1 MVPTRSSASRAMALS
16 EATSLPA
23 ALAAWKNRTSVRV
36 SKLSAKKRAAA
47 ASTRAKVPA
56 RYTARTP
63 TRSEAQPATGLSP
76 NAITVL
82 MLTSIPISL
91 SDRPRWSA
99 YSGSAK
105 LTIPKVSRP
114 RKPSAMTVAIA
125 ARGFLARNI
134 NPVPVLW
141 SEGRDL
147 QEFVGDDGCQ
157 CAFFEFDAGDSV
169 AKGKVPDARRDR
181 QPTAQS

>member
-1 MVPTRSSASRAMALS
+1 MVPTRLSASRAMAPS

-36 SKLSAKKRAAA
+36 SKVSAKKSVAA

-63 TRSEAQPATGLSP
+63 TWSEAQPATGLSP
-76 NAITVL
+76 NAMTVRML
-82 MLTSIPISL
+82 MSIPISL
-91 SDRPRWSA
+91 SDRPRWRA

-114 RKPSAMTVAIA
+114 RKPSPMTVAIA
-125 ARGFLARNI
+125 ARGFLARN
-134 NPVPVLW
+134 VASVSVSW
-141 SEGRDL
+141 SEGCDLRDL
-147 QEFVGDDGCQ
+147 VGGDGCPQ
-157 CAFFEFDAGDSV
+157 DSFELDAGDTV
-169 AKGKVPDARRDR
+169 ARWRVPDARH
-181 QPTAQS
+181 

>member
-23 ALAAWKNRTSVRV
+23 ALAAWKNRTSDRV

-56 RYTARTP
+56 RYTARAP

-76 NAITVL
+76 NAMTVRML
-82 MLTSIPISL
+82 MSIPISL

-105 LTIPKVSRP
+105 LTMPKVSRP

-125 ARGFLARNI
+125 ARGFLARSVT
-134 NPVPVLW
+134 PVSV
-141 SEGRDL
+141 GRDFREL
-147 QEFVGDDGCQ
+147 VGDDGRQ
-157 CAFFEFDAGDSV
+157 HASFELHAGGSV
-169 AKGKVPDARRDR
+169 AKWKDR
-181 QPTAQS
+181 QPTG

>member
-1 MVPTRSSASRAMALS
+1 MVPTRLSASRAIAAS

-23 ALAAWKNRTSVRV
+23 ALAAWKNRTSVRLTRV
-36 SKLSAKKRAAA
+36 SAKSSVTA

-56 RYTARTP
+56 RYTVRTP
-63 TRSEAQPATGLSP
+63 TWSEAQPATGLSP
-76 NAITVL
+76 NAMTVL
-82 MLTSIPISL
+82 MLMSIPISL
-91 SDRPRWSA
+91 SDSPSWSA

-125 ARGFLARNI
+125 ARGFLARNVT
-134 NPVPVLW
+134 PVPVSW

-147 QEFVGDDGCQ
+147 QALVGDDDCQ
-157 CAFFEFDAGDSV
+157 HASFELDAGDFV
-169 AKGKVPDARRDR
+169 AK
-181 QPTAQS
+181 

>member
-1 MVPTRSSASRAMALS
+1 MVPTRSSASRALALS

-36 SKLSAKKRAAA
+36 SKVSAKKRAAA
-47 ASTRAKVPA
+47 
-56 RYTARTP
+56 ARTP

-76 NAITVL
+76 NAMTVR

-125 ARGFLARNI
+125 ARGFLARNFT
-134 NPVPVLW
+134 PVPVFW
-141 SEGRDL
+141 SEGHER
-147 QEFVGDDGCQ
+147 VGDDYQ
-157 CAFFEFDAGDSV
+157 HAAFELDAGDSV
-169 AKGKVPDARRDR
+169 AKWKVPDAWSYR
-181 QPTAQS
+181 

>member
-1 MVPTRSSASRAMALS
+1 MVPTRSSASRAIALS

-23 ALAAWKNRTSVRV
+23 ALAAWKNRTSVRA
-36 SKLSAKKRAAA
+36 SKVSAKKRAAA

-56 RYTARTP
+56 WYTARTP
-63 TRSEAQPATGLSP
+63 TWSAAQPATGLSP
-76 NAITVL
+76 NAMTVR

-134 NPVPVLW
+134 TPVPVLW
-141 SEGRDL
+141 SEYHDL
-147 QEFVGDDGCQ
+147 QELVGDDCQ
-157 CAFFEFDAGDSV
+157 QASIELGAGDWV
-169 AKGKVPDARRDR
+169 AAWRVPDARWDR
-181 QPTAQS
+181 RSTVPS